1 MATFILGPYYLKT
14 KGGYTTSQAFCPGFI
29 SGVSNFP
36 NGGASGYATTGQNQT
51 FQNIMESSTV
61 PATITTSNMA
71 DSGAVSYLIGGPTG
85 ATRLRVYKGAKPSM
99 SSMTDLT
106 TYNSNLL
113 IDFAIPS
120 YNGNANQGG
129 SGFKFLDISLT
140 SSIKISSSQNNYG
153 NGFSIIAGICPQG
166 AEATQSGQAT
176 WFWFGNYNS
185 PSNLTDVCFV
195 TGDVSS
201 SGNSGDLIMS
211 NTNVTAGEK
220 YYSSGFKL
228 DIPAFY
234 TV

>member
-14 KGGYTTSQAFCPGFI
+14 KGGYTTAQAFCPGFI
-29 SGVSNFP
+29 SGVSNFL
-36 NGGASGYATTGQNQT
+36 NGGTSGYATTGQNQT

-99 SSMTDLT
+99 SSLT
-106 TYNSNLL
+106 NLNNHNSDLL
-113 IDFAIPS
+113 IDFVIPRYYQS
-120 YNGNANQGG
+120 GG
-129 SGFKFLDISLT
+129 GGFRFLDISPT

-166 AEATQSGQAT
+166 AEASQSGQAT

-201 SGNSGDLIMS
+201 NGSSGDLVMMD
-211 NTNVTAGEK
+211 TNVTAGEK

>member
-14 KGGYTTSQAFCPGFI
+14 KGGFTTSQGFCPGFI

-51 FQNIMESSTV
+51 IQNIMESTTV
-61 PATITTSNMA
+61 PATITTSNLA

-106 TYNSNLL
+106 TYNSDLL
-113 IDFAIPS
+113 IDFLIPPYYQS
-120 YNGNANQGG
+120 GG
-129 SGFKFLDISLT
+129 GGFRFLDISLT
-140 SSIKISSSQNNYG
+140 SSIKISRSQNNYG
-153 NGFSIIAGICPQG
+153 KGFSIIAGICPLG
-166 AEATQSGQAT
+166 ALASQSGQAT

-201 SGNSGDLIMS
+201 NENSGDLVMMD
-211 NTNVTAGEK
+211 TNITAGRK

>member
-14 KGGYTTSQAFCPGFI
+14 KGGYTTTNAFCPGFI
-29 SGVSNFP
+29 SGVSNFL
-36 NGGASGYATTGQNQT
+36 NGGTSGYATTGQNQT
-51 FQNIMESSTV
+51 IQNIMESTTV

-85 ATRLRVYKGAKPSM
+85 ATRLRVYKGAKTSM

-166 AEATQSGQAT
+166 AVASQSGQAT

-201 SGNSGDLIMS
+201 NGNSGDLVMMD
-211 NTNVTAGEK
+211 TNITAGK
-220 YYSSGFKL
+220 RYYSSGFKL